1 MKLTEGK
8 LKRIIKEEVE
18 KLRNEDLASNAGK
31 DYVLVDAALGQAEK
45 WANELSGIEDYIQD
59 PEVKG
64 IAEQSIME
72 LNGALKEVSA
82 SLQKLIAAVDD
93 ELSKESGGS
102 ISEEDFITLR
112 DPNV

>member
-8 LKRIIKEEVE
+8 LKRIIQEEME
-18 KLRNEDLASNAGK
+18 KLQNEDLASNAGK
-31 DYVLVDAALGQAEK
+31 AYGLVDAALGQAER

-93 ELSKESGGS
+93 ELSKETGGA
-102 ISEEDFITLR
+102 SEEDFITLR